1 MNWYEDKTRYEYHA
15 GLPQEFFK
23 LSGPHGPALVRVF
36 GDGKTEPGWGLQ
48 PTEHNVGFMVN
59 YVNDSFWER
68 PRLRAFMDRK
78 PKPYAI
84 IMRSV
89 NIIALDIDRHL
100 SDGGADGFIA
110 ASKLE
115 LPPTLAETS
124 KSGKGRHLFYATNET
139 WDNETGF
146 GAWDDVIGLVPG
158 VDVRAVGCMYRYP
171 QQLWNDVPIAPVPD
185 TITELLTKRRERKQF
200 SAQLIAAAAAADPD
214 DEEALIMHDALI
226 QELAKPIP
234 VGKRNATLFAI
245 GTKLHQ
251 AAVPDWDKHL
261 GERAADLG
269 LDAEEADKIITN
281 ITKYN

>member
-1 MNWYEDKTRYEYHA
+1 MNWYEDKTHFYYKV
-15 GLPQEFFK
+15 GLPYEFFK

-48 PTEHNVGFMVN
+48 PPEHNVGFMVN

-68 PRLRAFMDRK
+68 PRVRAFMDKR

-110 ASKLE
+110 ASKLK

-124 KSGKGRHLFYATNET
+124 KSGTGRHLFYATNET
-139 WDNETGF
+139 WDTETGF

-200 SAQLIAAAAAADPD
+200 TAQLIAAAAAADPD

-251 AAVPDWDKHL
+251 AGVPDWDKHL
-261 GERAADLG
+261 EERAADLG
-269 LDAEEADKIITN
+269 IDAEESAKIITN